1 MVGFKGTAKAPSLT
15 ARGRGTGLNPANRF
29 EPYSLHVLPEALDKT
44 PEEVLAG
51 GVRLP
56 TRVYVDASRT
66 VLNRVDSPDLDFHWT
81 LNPYRG
87 CETGCVYCLSGE
99 TRILMAD
106 GTTRPLAEL
115 VGGEEIY
122 GTLRRG
128 WNRRLVKTRVL
139 ARWETRKPAYRVELE
154 DGTSLVGSADH
165 RFLTLRGW
173 KHVYGTDQGADR
185 RPHLTTNDRILGI
198 GHGGSPPLRNR
209 EYMRGY
215 LCGIIRGD
223 GLIGHYE
230 YERVGRGGANQHQFR
245 LALTD
250 REALARASTFL
261 MGFGVATREFV
272 FQKSLNGRR
281 ELNAI
286 RTHARRH
293 VQKIE
298 QLVAWPDRPSLN
310 WSKGFLAG
318 IFDAEGSYSD
328 GVMRIPNTDAAIIN
342 GITDSC
348 RKLGY
353 PFVCE
358 VVSKGR
364 KRAMEIVRITGGIRE
379 HMRFFQSV
387 DPAILRKRNIEG
399 VALRT
404 GAKQV
409 VAVEPIDRT
418 VQLFDITT
426 GTGDFIANGV
436 VSHNCYARPTHETL
450 GFSCGLDFESRL
462 VAKPDAPRLLRSEL
476 ASPSWK
482 GEAIALSGV
491 TDPYQPLERK
501 LQITRGCLEVMAEC
515 RQPVSVVTKS
525 RLVTRDIDLLS
536 QVARYDAVTVGVS
549 VTTLDPK
556 LAAVMEPRAS
566 RPADRLRAVR
576 QLADA
581 GIPVMV
587 YTAPIIPG
595 LNDCEIPRLLEAA
608 AEAGARSAHWMT
620 IRLPHQVKTLFLD
633 WLRTHFPDR
642 AARVEGL
649 IRQLHGGRL
658 YDSRFDRRHRGRG
671 PVSDQI
677 ASIFDVF
684 ARRYGLHKPLRKP
697 TASAFRTPVD
707 AQQLRLFEQAPPEKQ
722 DTGAMLWSRSA

>member
-1 MVGFKGTAKAPSLT
+1 MVGVNGHAETPSKAD
-15 ARGRGTGLNPANRF
+15 RGRGTGLNPANRF
-29 EPYSLHVLPEALDKT
+29 EPYSLHVLPETLDEGR
-44 PEEVLAG
+44 EEQPAG

-99 TRILMAD
+99 TRVLLAD
-106 GTTRPLAEL
+106 GTTKPLAEL
-115 VGGEEIY
+115 SVGEEIY
-122 GTLRRG
+122 GTVRRG

-139 ARWETRKPAYRVELE
+139 AHWQARKQAYRVELE
-154 DGTSLVGSADH
+154 DGTTLVGSADH

-173 KHVYGTDQGADR
+173 KHILGTDQGADR
-185 RPHLTTNDRILGI
+185 RPHLTTNDRVLGI

-223 GLIGHYE
+223 GLLGHYE
-230 YERVGRGGANQHQFR
+230 YERVGRTCGAQHHFR
-245 LALTD
+245 LALAD
-250 REALARASTFL
+250 REALARASRFL
-261 MGFGVATREFV
+261 TEFGIATKEFV
-272 FQKSLNGRR
+272 FQKPVRGRR

-286 RTHARRH
+286 RTQARGQ
-293 VQKIE
+293 VEEIE
-298 QLVAWPDRPSLN
+298 QLVAWPDRASLD

-318 IFDAEGSYSD
+318 IFDAEGSYS
-328 GVMRIPNTDAAIIN
+328 GGIMRIPNTDPAIIN
-342 GITDSC
+342 GITSSC

-353 PFVCE
+353 RFARE

-364 KRAMEIVRITGGIRE
+364 KRPMEIVRLTGGIRE
-379 HMRFFQSV
+379 HMRFFQTV

-404 GAKQV
+404 GAMRV
-409 VAVEPIDRT
+409 VAIEPTDRT
-418 VQLFDITT
+418 MQLFDITT

-450 GFSCGLDFESRL
+450 GFSCGLDFESRI

-476 ASPSWK
+476 AEPSWK

-525 RLVTRDIDLLS
+525 RLVTRDVDLLS
-536 QVARYDAVTVGVS
+536 RLARHDAVTVGVS

-576 QLADA
+576 DLADA

-595 LNDCEIPRLLEAA
+595 LNDREIPALLEAA

-633 WLRTHFPDR
+633 WLRTHLPDR

-658 YDSRFDRRHRGRG
+658 YDARFDRRHRGRG

-684 ARRYGLHKPLRKP
+684 ARRHGLHKPLRKP
-697 TASAFRTPVD
+697 VGSSFRRPAD
-707 AQQLRLFEQAPPEKQ
+707 AEQLRLFEQSPPQ
-722 DTGAMLWSRSA
+722 RLCRSA